1 MEGKIQKLLVASSL
15 LMGAAVALIPLTSYA
30 TDGPYPTNGDKYA
43 PGYECNKQGTCAHG
57 EGSTVVYVNVD
68 DILSLDAVAF
78 SGTNGDTAIQ
88 VMPNMPREGSLQ
100 ATVRSAKPYTIS
112 LSAENPYLVNQ
123 ADDIYVIPS
132 RANVSNDSTAW
143 GIKKIGETLN
153 PDDVYSAITT
163 NPEVFFEGGP
173 HDESTTTEFPV
184 GVSVTANVPQGTYA
198 TDVTVTAAVKE

>member
-1 MEGKIQKLLVASSL
+1 MEGKIQKLLVAGSL

-30 TDGPYPTNGDKYA
+30 TDGPYPTNGAKYA
-43 PGYECNKQGTCAHG
+43 PGYECDKQGTCASG
-57 EGSTVVYVNVD
+57 DGNTEVVVNVA
-68 DILSLDAVAF
+68 DILSLDAVAV
-78 SGTNGDTAIQ
+78 SGNTGGTEIH
-88 VMPNMPREGSLQ
+88 VMPNVPAEGALQ
-100 ATVRSAKPYTIS
+100 ATVRSAKTYTIS

-132 RANVSNDSTAW
+132 RANVNSSSTAW
-143 GIKKIGETLN
+143 GIKKIGTTLN

-173 HDESTTTEFPV
+173 HDESTTTSFPV